1 MDISN
6 VLNVKNIKLNM
17 MAKSKEEAI
26 EELTDLLVQD
36 GAVINKEDFLK
47 DVWLREEQGSTGFEN
62 HIAIPHGKSSGVA
75 RTALAM
81 GRTQYEIPWE
91 TMDGSDV
98 RCIILFAV
106 CLVDQNATHIRLLS
120 QVSGSLADE
129 EIIEKLLQENDPQ
142 KIIDLLNAENESAN
156 AYRHYHLCHSM
167 AIKSLLENRYE
178 YCRNY
183 SLYCWHCPYLYR
195 AKEN

>member
-1 MDISN
+1 MDISE

-17 MAKSKEEAI
+17 SAKSKEEAI

-36 GAVINKEDFLK
+36 GAVINKEEFIR

-75 RTALAM
+75 HTALAI
-81 GRTQYEIPWE
+81 GRTQHDIPWE

-106 CLVDQNATHIRLLS
+106 RLADQNTTHIRLLS
-120 QVSGSLADE
+120 HVSGSLADE
-129 EIIEKLLQENDPQ
+129 EIIAKLLVETHPQ
-142 KIIDLLNAENESAN
+142 RIIELLNSEAEDQTV
-156 AYRHYHLCHSM
+156 
-167 AIKSLLENRYE
+167 
-178 YCRNY
+178 
-183 SLYCWHCPYLYR
+183 
-195 AKEN
+195 

>member
-1 MDISN
+1 MDISS

-26 EELTDLLVQD
+26 EELADLLVRD
-36 GAVINKEDFLK
+36 GAVINKDVFLK

-62 HIAIPHGKSSGVA
+62 HIAIPHGKSSGVT
-75 RTALAM
+75 RTALAI
-81 GRTQYEIPWE
+81 GRTQHQIPWE

-129 EIIEKLLQENDPQ
+129 EIVEKLLKEDSP
-142 KIIDLLNAENESAN
+142 KEIIDLLNAEGASA
-156 AYRHYHLCHSM
+156 
-167 AIKSLLENRYE
+167 
-178 YCRNY
+178 
-183 SLYCWHCPYLYR
+183 
-195 AKEN
+195 

>member
-1 MDISN
+1 MDISS
-6 VLNVKNIKLNM
+6 VLNVNNIKLNM
-17 MAKSKEEAI
+17 TAKSKEEAI
-26 EELTDLLVQD
+26 EELADLLVRD
-36 GAVINKEDFLK
+36 GAVINKDVFLK

-75 RTALAM
+75 RKALAV
-81 GRTQYEIPWE
+81 GRTQHQISWE

-129 EIIEKLLQENDPQ
+129 EIVEKLLKEDSPQ
-142 KIIDLLNAENESAN
+142 KIIDLLNAEGASA
-156 AYRHYHLCHSM
+156 
-167 AIKSLLENRYE
+167 
-178 YCRNY
+178 
-183 SLYCWHCPYLYR
+183 
-195 AKEN
+195 

>member
-1 MDISN
+1 MDIWE

-17 MAKSKEEAI
+17 SAKSKEEAI

-36 GAVINKEDFLK
+36 GAVINKDEFIR

-75 RTALAM
+75 HTALAI
-81 GRTQYEIPWE
+81 GRTQHDIPWE

-106 CLVDQNATHIRLLS
+106 RLADQNTTHIRLLS
-120 QVSGSLADE
+120 HVSGSLADE
-129 EIIEKLLQENDPQ
+129 DIIAKLLVETHPQRIIE
-142 KIIDLLNAENESAN
+142 LLNSEAEDQTV
-156 AYRHYHLCHSM
+156 
-167 AIKSLLENRYE
+167 
-178 YCRNY
+178 
-183 SLYCWHCPYLYR
+183 
-195 AKEN
+195 

>member
-1 MDISN
+1 MDISS

-26 EELTDLLVQD
+26 EELADLLVRD
-36 GAVINKEDFLK
+36 GAVVNKDVFLK

-62 HIAIPHGKSSGVA
+62 HIAIPHGKSSGVT
-75 RTALAM
+75 RTALAIA
-81 GRTQYEIPWE
+81 RTQHQIPWE

-129 EIIEKLLQENDPQ
+129 EIVEKLLKEDSPQ
-142 KIIDLLNAENESAN
+142 KIIDLLNAEGAC
-156 AYRHYHLCHSM
+156 A
-167 AIKSLLENRYE
+167 
-178 YCRNY
+178 
-183 SLYCWHCPYLYR
+183 
-195 AKEN
+195 

>member
-1 MDISN
+1 MDISS

-26 EELTDLLVQD
+26 EELADLLVLD
-36 GAVINKEDFLK
+36 GAVINKDIFLK

-75 RTALAM
+75 RTALAI
-81 GRTQYEIPWE
+81 GRIQHQIPWE

-129 EIIEKLLQENDPQ
+129 DIVEKLLKEDSPQ
-142 KIIDLLNAENESAN
+142 KIIDLLSAEEGTSA
-156 AYRHYHLCHSM
+156 
-167 AIKSLLENRYE
+167 
-178 YCRNY
+178 
-183 SLYCWHCPYLYR
+183 
-195 AKEN
+195 

>member
-36 GAVINKEDFLK
+36 GAVIDKDDFLK

-156 AYRHYHLCHSM
+156 A
-167 AIKSLLENRYE
+167 
-178 YCRNY
+178 
-183 SLYCWHCPYLYR
+183 
-195 AKEN
+195 

>member
-17 MAKSKEEAI
+17 MSKSKEEAI

-36 GAVINKEDFLK
+36 GAVINKDDFLK

-156 AYRHYHLCHSM
+156 A
-167 AIKSLLENRYE
+167 
-178 YCRNY
+178 
-183 SLYCWHCPYLYR
+183 
-195 AKEN
+195 